1 MAVDLHPT
9 QGNISTLETKP
20 PVNTSA
26 VYRRQPAAFRQ
37 LGFARSYTPNEQA
50 DNYFPTYKPN
60 YYQLVALDSLR
71 EKEPIVKQGLEYIES
86 AVISR
91 LGNYSHPS
99 NQIDDFVQANI
110 ETKFKKWV
118 RDALRTVLWSGYS
131 VQENIWMQKIGK
143 NGEIQTWID
152 DLISFHPLQVTL
164 VPNDYG
170 IIKDGEQVYDKVY
183 KSGVWVPLPPH
194 KVSQLAKSKN
204 TDTVGSLVRLP
215 RSKRVYM
222 AYRSEATNLYGKSLI
237 NACLYWYLYKHAFV
251 EILFKASMRYATPL
265 IYVKVP
271 PTATDEMVTEPD
283 GEVRP
288 KSMQEKVTE
297 MLQDG
302 VENESALV
310 FTQISKDQ
318 PVEVGALT
326 TGNNFSDSFINAI
339 DLCDDNMRAILG
351 LPNLIMKDNIGGLGS
366 GGTSERQIE
375 QFNKMIAS
383 LFDFVIE
390 HILNQAILQLIQYN
404 FDARVIPEALHPG
417 IIQCKPARDTELK
430 TILDGIKN
438 LFEPYQLNK
447 TEAERNYI
455 KDLLGFP
462 MS

>member
-1 MAVDLHPT
+1 
-9 QGNISTLETKP
+9 
-20 PVNTSA
+20 
-26 VYRRQPAAFRQ
+26 
-37 LGFARSYTPNEQA
+37 
-50 DNYFPTYKPN
+50 
-60 YYQLVALDSLR
+60 
-71 EKEPIVKQGLEYIES
+71 
-86 AVISR
+86 
-91 LGNYSHPS
+91 
-99 NQIDDFVQANI
+99 
-110 ETKFKKWV
+110 
-118 RDALRTVLWSGYS
+118 
-131 VQENIWMQKIGK
+131 
-143 NGEIQTWID
+143 
-152 DLISFHPLQVTL
+152 
-164 VPNDYG
+164 
-170 IIKDGEQVYDKVY
+170 
-183 KSGVWVPLPPH
+183 
-194 KVSQLAKSKN
+194 
-204 TDTVGSLVRLP
+204 
-215 RSKRVYM
+215 
-222 AYRSEATNLYGKSLI
+222 
-237 NACLYWYLYKHAFV
+237 
-251 EILFKASMRYATPL
+251 MRYATPL